1 MSSSHAPAPLSL
13 VADIGGTNTR
23 VALADGALIL
33 DDTIAR
39 FRNEEHAELE
49 DILHAYLKSRSNP
62 KCKAA
67 SVAIAGPVRD
77 GRGTLTNRNWSIG
90 PEMLQRATGA
100 ETVAI
105 LNDLQAQGHAL
116 GRIDDKNL
124 RCVIPGP
131 EALPDAARIVIGVGT
146 GFNIAP
152 VHLVGGQRLVPAAE
166 AGHVSLPVR
175 NEAELGLAGFIE
187 EDHGFATV
195 EDVLSG
201 RGLERVYAWQSR
213 LSGAAQKKDAA
224 RIMAALEDASDA
236 VATDAVAT
244 FIRFFGRVAGDL
256 ALDHLPL
263 GGVFL
268 SGGVSRA
275 MTPYF
280 DRFGFSDAFFNKG
293 RFSDLMRSFSVHV
306 IEDDFAALTGTAANL
321 AALIETQSAAP

>member
-1 MSSSHAPAPLSL
+1 MSALNAPAPLCL

-23 VALADGALIL
+23 VALARGDAIL
-33 DDTIAR
+33 TETVAR
-39 FRNEEHAELE
+39 FRNADHSDLEE
-49 DILHAYLKSRSNP
+49 ILKTFLHGQSQP
-62 KCKAA
+62 DCTAA
-67 SVAIAGPVRD
+67 SVAIAGPVRN
-77 GRGTLTNRNWSIG
+77 GRGTLTNRNWTIG
-90 PEMLQRATGA
+90 PEMLRRATGA

-116 GRIDDKNL
+116 GRIANDNL
-124 RCVIPGP
+124 RVVLPG
-131 EALPDAARIVIGVGT
+131 EAAAPDAARIVIGVGT

-175 NEAELGLAGFIE
+175 NEAELELAAFIE
-187 EDHGFATV
+187 EDHGFAAV

-201 RGLERVYAWQSR
+201 RGLERVYAWHSR
-213 LSGAAQKKDAA
+213 KSGEAQTKDAA
-224 RIMAALEDASDA
+224 RIMADLADG
-236 VATDAVAT
+236 TDLVSAEAVAT
-244 FIRFFGRVAGDL
+244 FVRFFGRVAGDL

-275 MTPYF
+275 MAPHF
-280 DRFGFSDAFFNKG
+280 DRFGFREAFFDKG
-293 RFSDLMRSFSVHV
+293 RFSDLMGSFSVSV

-321 AALIETQSAAP
+321 AALMNTQSTVV